1 MKKTFRKIHLWLAVP
16 FGLIITIICFT
27 GALLVFEDQVTQLTN
42 RHLYYVESPGSQP
55 LPVGTLVE
63 KVESQLT
70 KGATITGVT
79 IYPQPDRSY
88 QVNLSA
94 PKGAAVYIDPYT
106 GEVLGQSQRTPF
118 FRTVFMLHRWL
129 LDSQPADGGIFWGK
143 RITGISTLLFVIILL
158 SGIVIWW
165 PRSRK
170 GLKNGIQ
177 IALRKGK
184 TRFWHDLHATGGI
197 YVLLLVLVM
206 ALTGLT
212 WSFDW
217 YRNGFYRV
225 FGVETSAP
233 SGGHT
238 AQASAPQEPRQK
250 AEPKG
255 GDDRTQRESR
265 PTGEDRGS
273 RTENSF
279 ACWQQVYDQLA
290 AENPD
295 RLKIE
300 ITDGTASVSNN
311 RYGNIRGTDRY
322 TFDPQ
327 SGQITGAS
335 LYKDTGNSGKIRGWI
350 YSVHTGAWGGNLT
363 RIIWFLAA
371 LLGATL
377 PLTGYYLWIKRLY
390 RKRHNRA
397 VH

>member
-1 MKKTFRKIHLWLAVP
+1 MKEAFRKIHLWLSVP
-16 FGLIITIICFT
+16 LGLIIAIICFT
-27 GALLVFEDQVTQLTN
+27 GALLVFEEQVTQLAN
-42 RHLYYVESPGSQP
+42 RHLYYVENPGSQP

-63 KVESQLT
+63 KVESLPT
-70 KGATITGVT
+70 KGASITGVT

-143 RITGISTLLFVIILL
+143 RITGIATLVFVVILL
-158 SGIVIWW
+158 SGVVIWW

-184 TRFWHDLHATGGI
+184 ARFWHDLHAAGGI
-197 YVLLLVLVM
+197 YALLLVLVM

-212 WSFDW
+212 WSFEW
-217 YRNGFYRV
+217 YNKAFYTL
-225 FGVETSAP
+225 FGVETTAPAKKSAP
-233 SGGHT
+233 KDKGTQPGTT
-238 AQASAPQEPRQK
+238 AEAATPATP
-250 AEPKG
+250 
-255 GDDRTQRESR
+255 
-265 PTGEDRGS
+265 
-273 RTENSF
+273 F

-377 PLTGYYLWIKRLY
+377 PLTGYSLWIKRLY
-390 RKRHNRA
+390 CKRHNRA
-397 VH
+397 DHRVTH

>member
-1 MKKTFRKIHLWLAVP
+1 MRKAFRKIHLWLSVP
-16 FGLIITIICFT
+16 LGLIIAIICFT
-27 GALLVFEDQVTQLTN
+27 GVLLVFEEQVTQLAN

-63 KVESQLT
+63 KVESQPT
-70 KGATITGVT
+70 KGASITGVT

-143 RITGISTLLFVIILL
+143 RITGITTLVFVVILL
-158 SGIVIWW
+158 SGVVIWW

-184 TRFWHDLHATGGI
+184 ARFWHDLHAAGGI

-217 YRNGFYRV
+217 YKNAFYTL
-225 FGVETSAP
+225 FGVETTAPAKSSAP
-233 SGGHT
+233 KGQAAPGPQPGTT
-238 AQASAPQEPRQK
+238 AEAAASATP
-250 AEPKG
+250 
-255 GDDRTQRESR
+255 
-265 PTGEDRGS
+265 
-273 RTENSF
+273 F

-300 ITDGTASVSNN
+300 ITDGTANVSNN

-327 SGQITGAS
+327 SGQITGVS

-363 RIIWFLAA
+363 RILWFLAA

>member
-118 FRTVFMLHRWL
+118 FRTVFLLHRWL

-143 RITGISTLLFVIILL
+143 RITGISTLVFVVILL
-158 SGIVIWW
+158 SGVVIWC

-170 GLKNGIQ
+170 GLKQGVT

-184 TRFWHDLHATGGI
+184 ARFWHDLHAAGGI

-217 YRNGFYRV
+217 YKNAFYTL
-225 FGVETSAP
+225 FGVETTAP
-233 SGGHT
+233 AKGPAHKEKSPQGPQPGTTTEAT
-238 AQASAPQEPRQK
+238 APVTP
-250 AEPKG
+250 
-255 GDDRTQRESR
+255 
-265 PTGEDRGS
+265 
-273 RTENSF
+273 F
-279 ACWQQVYDQLA
+279 ACWQQVYDQVA

>member
-184 TRFWHDLHATGGI
+184 TCFWHDLHAAGGI

-217 YRNGFYRV
+217 YKNAFYTL
-225 FGVETSAP
+225 FGVETTAP
-233 SGGHT
+233 AKGPAPKEKSPQGPQPGTTTEAT
-238 AQASAPQEPRQK
+238 APVTP
-250 AEPKG
+250 
-255 GDDRTQRESR
+255 
-265 PTGEDRGS
+265 
-273 RTENSF
+273 F
-279 ACWQQVYDQLA
+279 ACWQQVYDQVA

-300 ITDGTASVSNN
+300 ITDGTASVSNI

>member
-70 KGATITGVT
+70 KGAPITGVT

-184 TRFWHDLHATGGI
+184 ARFWHDLHAAGGI

-217 YRNGFYRV
+217 YKNAFYTL
-225 FGVETSAP
+225 FGVETTAP
-233 SGGHT
+233 AKGPAPKEKSPQGPQPGTTTEAT
-238 AQASAPQEPRQK
+238 APVTP
-250 AEPKG
+250 
-255 GDDRTQRESR
+255 
-265 PTGEDRGS
+265 
-273 RTENSF
+273 F
-279 ACWQQVYDQLA
+279 ACWQQVYDQVA

-397 VH
+397 GNREVH

>member
-1 MKKTFRKIHLWLAVP
+1 MRKAFRKIHLWLSVP
-16 FGLIITIICFT
+16 LGLIIAIICFT
-27 GALLVFEDQVTQLTN
+27 GALLVFEEQVTQLAN

-63 KVESQLT
+63 KVESLPT
-70 KGATITGVT
+70 KGASITGVT

-184 TRFWHDLHATGGI
+184 ARFWHDLHAAGGI

-217 YRNGFYRV
+217 YKNAFYTL
-225 FGVETSAP
+225 FGVETTAPAKSSAP
-233 SGGHT
+233 KGQAAPGPQPGTTTEAT
-238 AQASAPQEPRQK
+238 APATP
-250 AEPKG
+250 
-255 GDDRTQRESR
+255 
-265 PTGEDRGS
+265 
-273 RTENSF
+273 F
-279 ACWQQVYDQLA
+279 ACWQQVYDQVA

-390 RKRHNRA
+390 HKRHNRA

>member
-184 TRFWHDLHATGGI
+184 TCFWHDLHAAGGI

-217 YRNGFYRV
+217 YKNAFYTL
-225 FGVETSAP
+225 FGVETTAP
-233 SGGHT
+233 AKGPAPKEKSPQGPQPGTTTEAT
-238 AQASAPQEPRQK
+238 APVTP
-250 AEPKG
+250 
-255 GDDRTQRESR
+255 
-265 PTGEDRGS
+265 
-273 RTENSF
+273 F
-279 ACWQQVYDQLA
+279 ACWQQVYDQVA

>member
-1 MKKTFRKIHLWLAVP
+1 MRKAFRKIHLWLSVP
-16 FGLIITIICFT
+16 LGLIIAIICFT
-27 GALLVFEDQVTQLTN
+27 GAILVFEDQITQLAN
-42 RHLYYVESPGSQP
+42 RHLYYVENPGSQP

-184 TRFWHDLHATGGI
+184 TCFWHDLHAAGGI

-217 YRNGFYRV
+217 YKNAFYTL
-225 FGVETSAP
+225 FGVETTVPAKGPAP
-233 SGGHT
+233 KEKSPQGPQPGTTTEAT
-238 AQASAPQEPRQK
+238 APVTP
-250 AEPKG
+250 
-255 GDDRTQRESR
+255 
-265 PTGEDRGS
+265 
-273 RTENSF
+273 F
-279 ACWQQVYDQLA
+279 ACWQQVYDQVA

>member
-1 MKKTFRKIHLWLAVP
+1 MRKAFRKIHLWLSVP
-16 FGLIITIICFT
+16 LGLIIAIICFT
-27 GALLVFEDQVTQLTN
+27 GALLVFEEQVTQLAN
-42 RHLYYVESPGSQP
+42 RHLYYVENPGSQP

-63 KVESQLT
+63 KVESLPT
-70 KGATITGVT
+70 KGASITGVT

-143 RITGISTLLFVIILL
+143 RITGISTLVFVVILL
-158 SGIVIWW
+158 SGVVIWW

-184 TRFWHDLHATGGI
+184 ARFWHDLHAAGGI

-217 YRNGFYRV
+217 YKNAFYTL
-225 FGVETSAP
+225 FGVETTAPAKSSAP
-233 SGGHT
+233 KGQAAPGPQPGTT
-238 AQASAPQEPRQK
+238 AEAAAPATP
-250 AEPKG
+250 
-255 GDDRTQRESR
+255 
-265 PTGEDRGS
+265 
-273 RTENSF
+273 F

-390 RKRHNRA
+390 CKRHNRA
-397 VH
+397 DHRVTH

>member
-184 TRFWHDLHATGGI
+184 TCFWHDLHAAGGI

-217 YRNGFYRV
+217 YKNAFYTL
-225 FGVETSAP
+225 FGVETTAP
-233 SGGHT
+233 AKGPAHKEKSPQGPQPGTT
-238 AQASAPQEPRQK
+238 AEAATPATP
-250 AEPKG
+250 
-255 GDDRTQRESR
+255 
-265 PTGEDRGS
+265 
-273 RTENSF
+273 F

-390 RKRHNRA
+390 CKRHNRA
-397 VH
+397 DHRVTH

>member
-184 TRFWHDLHATGGI
+184 ARFWHDLHAAGGI

-217 YRNGFYRV
+217 YKNAFYTL
-225 FGVETSAP
+225 FGVETTAP
-233 SGGHT
+233 AKGPAHKEKSPQGPQPGTTTEAT
-238 AQASAPQEPRQK
+238 APVTP
-250 AEPKG
+250 
-255 GDDRTQRESR
+255 
-265 PTGEDRGS
+265 
-273 RTENSF
+273 F
-279 ACWQQVYDQLA
+279 ACWQQVYNQVA

>member
-118 FRTVFMLHRWL
+118 FRTVSMLHRWL

-184 TRFWHDLHATGGI
+184 ARFWHDLHAAGGI

-217 YRNGFYRV
+217 YKNAFYTL
-225 FGVETSAP
+225 FGVETTAPAKSSAP
-233 SGGHT
+233 KGQAAPGPQPGTT
-238 AQASAPQEPRQK
+238 AEAATPATP
-250 AEPKG
+250 
-255 GDDRTQRESR
+255 
-265 PTGEDRGS
+265 
-273 RTENSF
+273 F
-279 ACWQQVYDQLA
+279 ACWQQVYDQVA

-390 RKRHNRA
+390 CKRHNRA
-397 VH
+397 GRQVVH

>member
-184 TRFWHDLHATGGI
+184 ARFWHDLHAAGGI

-217 YRNGFYRV
+217 YKNAFYTL
-225 FGVETSAP
+225 FGVETTAP
-233 SGGHT
+233 AKGPAPKEKSPQGPQPGTTTEAT
-238 AQASAPQEPRQK
+238 APVTP
-250 AEPKG
+250 
-255 GDDRTQRESR
+255 
-265 PTGEDRGS
+265 
-273 RTENSF
+273 F
-279 ACWQQVYDQLA
+279 ACWQQVYDQVA

>member
-106 GEVLGQSQRTPF
+106 GEIKGKSQRAPF
-118 FRTVFMLHRWL
+118 FQTMFSLHRWL
-129 LDSQPADGGIFWGK
+129 LGSRPADGGIFWGK
-143 RITGISTLLFVIILL
+143 SIVGVSTLLMVVILITGL
-158 SGIVIWW
+158 VIWW

-184 TRFWHDLHATGGI
+184 TCFWHDLHAAGGI

-217 YRNGFYRV
+217 YKNAFYTL
-225 FGVETSAP
+225 FGVETTAP
-233 SGGHT
+233 AKGPAPKEKSPQGPQPGTTTEAT
-238 AQASAPQEPRQK
+238 APVTP
-250 AEPKG
+250 
-255 GDDRTQRESR
+255 
-265 PTGEDRGS
+265 
-273 RTENSF
+273 F
-279 ACWQQVYDQLA
+279 ACWQQVYDQVA

>member
-184 TRFWHDLHATGGI
+184 TCFWHDLHAAGGI

-217 YRNGFYRV
+217 YKNAFYTL
-225 FGVETSAP
+225 FGVETTAP
-233 SGGHT
+233 AKGPAPKEKSPQGPQPGTTTEAT
-238 AQASAPQEPRQK
+238 APVTP
-250 AEPKG
+250 
-255 GDDRTQRESR
+255 
-265 PTGEDRGS
+265 
-273 RTENSF
+273 F
-279 ACWQQVYDQLA
+279 ACWQQVYDQVA

-295 RLKIE
+295 RLKIK

>member
-1 MKKTFRKIHLWLAVP
+1 MRKAFRKIHLWLSVP

-184 TRFWHDLHATGGI
+184 TCFWHDLHAAGGI

-217 YRNGFYRV
+217 YKNAFYTL
-225 FGVETSAP
+225 FGVETTAP
-233 SGGHT
+233 AKGPAHKEKNPQSPQPGTTTEAT
-238 AQASAPQEPRQK
+238 APVTP
-250 AEPKG
+250 
-255 GDDRTQRESR
+255 
-265 PTGEDRGS
+265 
-273 RTENSF
+273 F
-279 ACWQQVYDQLA
+279 ACWQQVYDQVA

>member
-184 TRFWHDLHATGGI
+184 TCFWHDLHATGGI

-217 YRNGFYRV
+217 YKNAFYTL
-225 FGVETSAP
+225 FGVETTAP
-233 SGGHT
+233 AKGPAPKEKSPQGPQPGTTTEAT
-238 AQASAPQEPRQK
+238 APVTP
-250 AEPKG
+250 
-255 GDDRTQRESR
+255 
-265 PTGEDRGS
+265 
-273 RTENSF
+273 F
-279 ACWQQVYDQLA
+279 ACWQQVYDQVA

-300 ITDGTASVSNN
+300 ITDGTASVSNI

>member
-63 KVESQLT
+63 KVESQLS

-184 TRFWHDLHATGGI
+184 TCFWHDLHAAGGI

-217 YRNGFYRV
+217 YKNAFYTL
-225 FGVETSAP
+225 FGVETTAP
-233 SGGHT
+233 AKGPAPKEKSPQGPQPGTTTEAT
-238 AQASAPQEPRQK
+238 APVTP
-250 AEPKG
+250 
-255 GDDRTQRESR
+255 
-265 PTGEDRGS
+265 
-273 RTENSF
+273 F
-279 ACWQQVYDQLA
+279 ACWQQVYDQVA

-300 ITDGTASVSNN
+300 ITDGTASVSNI

>member
-1 MKKTFRKIHLWLAVP
+1 MRKAFRKIHLWLSVP
-16 FGLIITIICFT
+16 LGLIIAIICFT
-27 GALLVFEDQVTQLTN
+27 GALLVFEEQVTQLAN
-42 RHLYYVESPGSQP
+42 RHLYYVENPGSQP

-63 KVESQLT
+63 KVESLPT
-70 KGATITGVT
+70 KGASITGVT

-118 FRTVFMLHRWL
+118 FRTVFLLHRWL

-143 RITGISTLLFVIILL
+143 RITGISTLVFVVILL
-158 SGIVIWW
+158 SGVVIWW

-184 TRFWHDLHATGGI
+184 ARFWHDLHAAGGI

-217 YRNGFYRV
+217 YKNAFYTL
-225 FGVETSAP
+225 FGVETTAPAKSSAP
-233 SGGHT
+233 KGQAAPGPQPGTT
-238 AQASAPQEPRQK
+238 AEAATPATP
-250 AEPKG
+250 
-255 GDDRTQRESR
+255 
-265 PTGEDRGS
+265 
-273 RTENSF
+273 F

-295 RLKIE
+295 CQKIE

-363 RIIWFLAA
+363 RILWFLAA

-390 RKRHNRA
+390 CKRHNRA
-397 VH
+397 DHRVTH

>member
-1 MKKTFRKIHLWLAVP
+1 MKKTFRKIHLWLAAP

-184 TRFWHDLHATGGI
+184 TCFWHDLHAAGGI

-217 YRNGFYRV
+217 YKNAFYTL
-225 FGVETSAP
+225 FGVETTAP
-233 SGGHT
+233 AKGPAHKEKSPQGPQPGTTTEAT
-238 AQASAPQEPRQK
+238 APVTP
-250 AEPKG
+250 
-255 GDDRTQRESR
+255 
-265 PTGEDRGS
+265 
-273 RTENSF
+273 F
-279 ACWQQVYDQLA
+279 ACWQQVYDQVA
-290 AENPD
+290 AKNPD

>member
-184 TRFWHDLHATGGI
+184 ARFWHDLHAADGI

-217 YRNGFYRV
+217 YKNAFYTL
-225 FGVETSAP
+225 FGVETTAP
-233 SGGHT
+233 AKGPAPKEKSPQGPQPGTTTEAT
-238 AQASAPQEPRQK
+238 APVTP
-250 AEPKG
+250 
-255 GDDRTQRESR
+255 
-265 PTGEDRGS
+265 
-273 RTENSF
+273 F
-279 ACWQQVYDQLA
+279 ACWQQVYDQVA

-300 ITDGTASVSNN
+300 ITDGTARVSNN

>member
-129 LDSQPADGGIFWGK
+129 LGSRPADGGIFWGK
-143 RITGISTLLFVIILL
+143 SIVGVSTLLMVVILITGL
-158 SGIVIWW
+158 VIWW

-170 GLKNGIQ
+170 GLKQGVT

-184 TRFWHDLHATGGI
+184 ARFWHDLHTAGGV
-197 YVLLLVLVM
+197 YALVLVLVM
-206 ALTGLT
+206 GLTGLT

-233 SGGHT
+233 SGGRT

-279 ACWQQVYDQLA
+279 AHWQQVYDRLSR
-290 AENPD
+290 ENPD
-295 RLKIE
+295 AVKIE

>member
-1 MKKTFRKIHLWLAVP
+1 MRKAFRKIHLWLSVP
-16 FGLIITIICFT
+16 LGLIIAIICFT
-27 GALLVFEDQVTQLTN
+27 GALLVFEEQVTQLAN
-42 RHLYYVESPGSQP
+42 RHLYYVENPGSQP

-63 KVESQLT
+63 KVESLPT
-70 KGATITGVT
+70 KGASITGVT

-118 FRTVFMLHRWL
+118 FRTVFLLHRWL

-143 RITGISTLLFVIILL
+143 RITGISTLVFVVILL
-158 SGIVIWW
+158 SGVVIWW

-184 TRFWHDLHATGGI
+184 ARFWHDLHAAGGI

-217 YRNGFYRV
+217 YKNAFYTL
-225 FGVETSAP
+225 FGVETTAPAKSSAP
-233 SGGHT
+233 KGQAAPGPQPGTT
-238 AQASAPQEPRQK
+238 AEAATPATP
-250 AEPKG
+250 
-255 GDDRTQRESR
+255 
-265 PTGEDRGS
+265 
-273 RTENSF
+273 F

-363 RIIWFLAA
+363 RILWFLAA

-390 RKRHNRA
+390 CKRHNRA
-397 VH
+397 DHRVTH

>member
-94 PKGAAVYIDPYT
+94 PKGTAVYIDPYT

-184 TRFWHDLHATGGI
+184 TCFWHDLHAAGGI

-217 YRNGFYRV
+217 YKNAFYTL
-225 FGVETSAP
+225 FGVETTAP
-233 SGGHT
+233 AKGPAPKEKSPQGPQPGTTTEAT
-238 AQASAPQEPRQK
+238 APVTP
-250 AEPKG
+250 
-255 GDDRTQRESR
+255 
-265 PTGEDRGS
+265 
-273 RTENSF
+273 F
-279 ACWQQVYDQLA
+279 ACWQQVYDQVA

-300 ITDGTASVSNN
+300 ITDGTASVSNI

>member
-1 MKKTFRKIHLWLAVP
+1 MKKAFRKIHLWLAVP

-27 GALLVFEDQVTQLTN
+27 GALLVFEDQIAQITN
-42 RHLYYVESPGSQP
+42 RPLYYVEKVGDHP
-55 LPVGTLVE
+55 LPLGTLVE
-63 KVESQLT
+63 KVENQLT
-70 KGATITGVT
+70 KGAPITGVT
-79 IYPQPDRSY
+79 VYPQPDRTY

-94 PKGAAVYIDPYT
+94 PKGAAVYINPYT
-106 GEVLGQSQRTPF
+106 GEIKGQYQRSPF
-118 FRTVFMLHRWL
+118 YRTVFTLHRWL
-129 LDSQPADGGIFWGK
+129 LDSQPANGGIFWG
-143 RITGISTLLFVIILL
+143 RLVTGTTTLLFAVILIT
-158 SGIVIWW
+158 GAVIWW

-184 TRFWHDLHATGGI
+184 TCFWHDLHAAGGI

-217 YRNGFYRV
+217 YKNAFYTL
-225 FGVETSAP
+225 FGVETTAP
-233 SGGHT
+233 AKGPAHKEKSPQGPQPGTTTEAT
-238 AQASAPQEPRQK
+238 APVTP
-250 AEPKG
+250 
-255 GDDRTQRESR
+255 
-265 PTGEDRGS
+265 
-273 RTENSF
+273 F
-279 ACWQQVYDQLA
+279 ACWQQVYDQVA

>member
-184 TRFWHDLHATGGI
+184 TCFWHDLHAAGGI

-217 YRNGFYRV
+217 YKNAFYTL
-225 FGVETSAP
+225 FGVETTAP
-233 SGGHT
+233 AKGPAPKEKSPQGPQPGTT
-238 AQASAPQEPRQK
+238 AEAATPATP
-250 AEPKG
+250 
-255 GDDRTQRESR
+255 
-265 PTGEDRGS
+265 
-273 RTENSF
+273 F

-300 ITDGTASVSNN
+300 ITDGTASVSNI

>member
-184 TRFWHDLHATGGI
+184 ARFWHDLHAAGGI

-217 YRNGFYRV
+217 YKNAFYTL
-225 FGVETSAP
+225 FGVETTVPAKGPAP
-233 SGGHT
+233 KEKSPQGPQPGTTTEAT
-238 AQASAPQEPRQK
+238 APVTP
-250 AEPKG
+250 
-255 GDDRTQRESR
+255 
-265 PTGEDRGS
+265 
-273 RTENSF
+273 F
-279 ACWQQVYDQLA
+279 ACWQQVYDQVA

-377 PLTGYYLWIKRLY
+377 PLTGYYLWIKHLY

>member
-27 GALLVFEDQVTQLTN
+27 GALLVFENQVTQLTN

-184 TRFWHDLHATGGI
+184 TCFWHDLHAAGGI

-217 YRNGFYRV
+217 YKNAFYTL
-225 FGVETSAP
+225 FGVETTAP
-233 SGGHT
+233 AKGPAPKEKSPQGPQPGTTTEAT
-238 AQASAPQEPRQK
+238 APVTP
-250 AEPKG
+250 
-255 GDDRTQRESR
+255 
-265 PTGEDRGS
+265 
-273 RTENSF
+273 F
-279 ACWQQVYDQLA
+279 ACWQQVYDQVA

>member
-184 TRFWHDLHATGGI
+184 ARFWHDLHAAGGI

-217 YRNGFYRV
+217 YKNAFYTL
-225 FGVETSAP
+225 FGVETTAP
-233 SGGHT
+233 AKGPAHKEKSPQGPQPGTTTEAT
-238 AQASAPQEPRQK
+238 APVTP
-250 AEPKG
+250 
-255 GDDRTQRESR
+255 
-265 PTGEDRGS
+265 
-273 RTENSF
+273 F
-279 ACWQQVYDQLA
+279 ACWQQVYDQVA

>member
-70 KGATITGVT
+70 KGAPITGVT

-106 GEVLGQSQRTPF
+106 GEVLGQSQRPPF

-184 TRFWHDLHATGGI
+184 ARFWHDLHAAGGI

-217 YRNGFYRV
+217 YKNAFYTL
-225 FGVETSAP
+225 FGVETTAP
-233 SGGHT
+233 AKGPAPKEKSPQGPQPGTTTEAT
-238 AQASAPQEPRQK
+238 APVTP
-250 AEPKG
+250 
-255 GDDRTQRESR
+255 
-265 PTGEDRGS
+265 
-273 RTENSF
+273 F
-279 ACWQQVYDQLA
+279 ACWQQVYDQVA

-397 VH
+397 GNREVH

>member
-184 TRFWHDLHATGGI
+184 TCFWHDLHAAGGI

-217 YRNGFYRV
+217 YKNAFYTL
-225 FGVETSAP
+225 FGVETTVPAKGPAP
-233 SGGHT
+233 KEKSPQGPQPGTTTEAT
-238 AQASAPQEPRQK
+238 APVTP
-250 AEPKG
+250 
-255 GDDRTQRESR
+255 
-265 PTGEDRGS
+265 
-273 RTENSF
+273 F
-279 ACWQQVYDQLA
+279 ACWQQVYDQVA

-300 ITDGTASVSNN
+300 ITDGTASVSNI

>member
-27 GALLVFEDQVTQLTN
+27 GALL
-42 RHLYYVESPGSQP
+42 SQP

-184 TRFWHDLHATGGI
+184 TCFWHDLHAAGGI

-217 YRNGFYRV
+217 YKNAFYTL
-225 FGVETSAP
+225 FGVETTAP
-233 SGGHT
+233 AKGPAPKEKSPQGPQPGTTTEAT
-238 AQASAPQEPRQK
+238 APVTP
-250 AEPKG
+250 
-255 GDDRTQRESR
+255 
-265 PTGEDRGS
+265 
-273 RTENSF
+273 F
-279 ACWQQVYDQLA
+279 ACWQQVYDQVA

>member
-184 TRFWHDLHATGGI
+184 ARFWHDLHAAGGI

-217 YRNGFYRV
+217 YKNAFYTL
-225 FGVETSAP
+225 FGVETTAP
-233 SGGHT
+233 AKGPAPKEKSPQGPQPGTTTEAT
-238 AQASAPQEPRQK
+238 APVTP
-250 AEPKG
+250 
-255 GDDRTQRESR
+255 
-265 PTGEDRGS
+265 
-273 RTENSF
+273 F
-279 ACWQQVYDQLA
+279 ACWQQVYDQVA

-300 ITDGTASVSNN
+300 ITDGTARVSNN

-390 RKRHNRA
+390 HKRHNRA

>member
-42 RHLYYVESPGSQP
+42 RHLYYIESPGSQP
-55 LPVGTLVE
+55 LPVGTLVEKVE

-184 TRFWHDLHATGGI
+184 ARFWHDLHAAGGI

-217 YRNGFYRV
+217 YKNAFYTL
-225 FGVETSAP
+225 FGVETTAPAKSSAP
-233 SGGHT
+233 KGQAAPGPQPGTT
-238 AQASAPQEPRQK
+238 AEAAAPVTP
-250 AEPKG
+250 
-255 GDDRTQRESR
+255 
-265 PTGEDRGS
+265 
-273 RTENSF
+273 F
-279 ACWQQVYDQLA
+279 ACWQQVYDQVA

>member
-184 TRFWHDLHATGGI
+184 ARFWHDLHAAGGI

-217 YRNGFYRV
+217 YKNAFYTL
-225 FGVETSAP
+225 FGVETTAP
-233 SGGHT
+233 AKGPAPKEKSPQGPQPGTTTEAT
-238 AQASAPQEPRQK
+238 APVTP
-250 AEPKG
+250 
-255 GDDRTQRESR
+255 
-265 PTGEDRGS
+265 
-273 RTENSF
+273 F
-279 ACWQQVYDQLA
+279 ACWQQVYDQVA

-327 SGQITGAS
+327 SGEITGVTRYADAN
-335 LYKDTGNSGKIRGWI
+335 KAGKIKGWI

>member
-184 TRFWHDLHATGGI
+184 ARFWHDLHAAGGI

-217 YRNGFYRV
+217 YKNAFYTL
-225 FGVETSAP
+225 FGVETTAP
-233 SGGHT
+233 AKGPAPKEKSPQGPQPGTTTEAT
-238 AQASAPQEPRQK
+238 APVTP
-250 AEPKG
+250 
-255 GDDRTQRESR
+255 
-265 PTGEDRGS
+265 
-273 RTENSF
+273 F
-279 ACWQQVYDQLA
+279 ACWQQVYDQVA

-311 RYGNIRGTDRY
+311 HYGNIRGTDRY

>member
-184 TRFWHDLHATGGI
+184 TCFWHDLHAAGGI

-217 YRNGFYRV
+217 YKNAFYTL
-225 FGVETSAP
+225 FGVETTAP
-233 SGGHT
+233 AKGPAPKEKSPQGPQPGTTTEAT
-238 AQASAPQEPRQK
+238 APVTP
-250 AEPKG
+250 
-255 GDDRTQRESR
+255 
-265 PTGEDRGS
+265 
-273 RTENSF
+273 F

-290 AENPD
+290 AANPD

>member
-1 MKKTFRKIHLWLAVP
+1 MRKAFRKIHLWLAVP
-16 FGLIITIICFT
+16 FGLIIAIICFT
-27 GALLVFEDQVTQLTN
+27 GALLVFEEQVTQLAN
-42 RHLYYVESPGSQP
+42 RHLYYVENPGSQP
-55 LPVGTLVE
+55 LSVGTLVE
-63 KVESQLT
+63 KVESQPT
-70 KGATITGVT
+70 KGASITGVT

-118 FRTVFMLHRWL
+118 FRTVFILHRWL

-143 RITGISTLLFVIILL
+143 RITGIATLVFVVILL
-158 SGIVIWW
+158 SGVVIWW

-184 TRFWHDLHATGGI
+184 ARFWHDLHAAGGI

-217 YRNGFYRV
+217 YKNAFYTL
-225 FGVETSAP
+225 FGVETTAP
-233 SGGHT
+233 AKGPAHKEKSPQGPQPGTTTEAT
-238 AQASAPQEPRQK
+238 APVTP
-250 AEPKG
+250 
-255 GDDRTQRESR
+255 
-265 PTGEDRGS
+265 
-273 RTENSF
+273 F
-279 ACWQQVYDQLA
+279 ACWQQVYDQVA